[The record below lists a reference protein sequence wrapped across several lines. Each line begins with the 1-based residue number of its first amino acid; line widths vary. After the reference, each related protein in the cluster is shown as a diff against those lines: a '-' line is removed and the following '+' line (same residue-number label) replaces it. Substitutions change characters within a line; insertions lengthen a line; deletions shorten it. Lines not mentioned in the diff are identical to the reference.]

1 MTGRRWVWPAA
12 ITAVYAIVVIWAAS
26 HHEPWRDEVVPLSI
40 ARAAHSFSELV
51 APLRFEGHP
60 IGWYAL
66 LWVLDAL
73 IGKAWVLK
81 AASVGSAIG
90 AVFLLNRSRLPW
102 WLLAL
107 FTFSFFPL
115 YQYSVVSRGY
125 GLEMLVLFGLCTI
138 FPHRRGHPI
147 ALGLVLAALA
157 NTEAFGAII
166 AIAVAGMV
174 VVEAAMVADARR
186 RLATDRAVWAG
197 AAVFAAGLLFALWVA
212 FPAASHRG
220 TGIHQLGAVDVALG
234 IGHAILQP
242 VAHSTGMAT
251 LPVPTLWIFAYF
263 VYLVRTPPLLA
274 FVAVALIGMEA
285 LFNLAH
291 GPSAAWHIGHVFL
304 VLIAALWLDASGSI
318 ATLSLPTRLEHGRV
332 WLGRIL
338 MAGLCVVLAQ
348 HVSLGAARIMAET
361 RYDYSANRR
370 FGELLHANPAWDDA
384 VVMGDPDGP
393 LWSLPYY
400 AGHRVY
406 LAREATYRAW
416 GVYAPPRRV
425 AFDLSELLAT
435 ARRVH
440 SECACPVVLTL
451 GYDVGQLGI
460 HTRFKGTR
468 FEETFEI
475 TARARDE
482 FLAATKPIA
491 RSNEPTITDEHYDV
505 FVLR

>member
-1 MTGRRWVWPAA
+1 MTAA
-12 ITAVYAIVVIWAAS
+12 YAVVVIWAAW
-26 HHEPWRDEVVPLSI
+26 HHEPWRDEVVPSSI
-40 ARAAHSFSELV
+40 ARAAHSFSDLV

-60 IGWYAL
+60 VGWYAL
-66 LWVLDAL
+66 LWVLDVL

-90 AVFLLNRSRLPW
+90 AVLLLNRSRLPW

-125 GLEMLVLFGLCTI
+125 GLEMLVLFGLCTLY
-138 FPHRRGHPI
+138 PHRRTHPI
-147 ALGLVLAALA
+147 ALGVVLAALA

-166 AIAVAGMV
+166 AIAFAGMV
-174 VVEAAMVADARR
+174 VVEAVRDGDARR
-186 RLATDRAVWAG
+186 RLVADRAVWAG
-197 AAVFAAGLLFALWVA
+197 AAIFAAGVLFALWVA
-212 FPAASHRG
+212 FPPASHRG
-220 TGIHQLGAVDVALG
+220 TGIRQLSTVDVAVG

-242 VAHSTGMAT
+242 VAHSTGMAAI
-251 LPVPTLWIFAYF
+251 PFPTLWIFAYF

-274 FVAVALIGMEA
+274 FVAVALVGIEA

-304 VLIAALWLDASGSI
+304 VLIAALWLDAAGSI
-318 ATLSLPTRLEHGRV
+318 PALSLPSRLEAGRI

-348 HVSLGAARIMAET
+348 HVSLGVSHLKAET
-361 RYDYSANRR
+361 RFDYSANRR
-370 FGELLHANPAWDDA
+370 FGDLLHANPALNDA

-400 AGHRVY
+400 ADHRIY

-440 SECACPVVLTL
+440 DECSCPVVLTL

-482 FLAATKPIA
+482 FLAATQPIA
-491 RSNEPTITDEHYDV
+491 RLHEPTITDEHYDV
-505 FVLR
+505 FLLR